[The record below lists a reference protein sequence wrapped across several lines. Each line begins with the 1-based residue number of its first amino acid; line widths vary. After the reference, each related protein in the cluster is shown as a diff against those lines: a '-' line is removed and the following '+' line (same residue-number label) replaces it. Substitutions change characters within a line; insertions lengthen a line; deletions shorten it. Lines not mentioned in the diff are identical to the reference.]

1 MATSNKSL
9 NKSLIVVTWD
19 GQSSPLNHIYQDA
32 APTFDFLI
40 FDYSGKGASNEL
52 DALAPKHFLSTAT
65 ECKGQIITA
74 LYHYLLPFQGHNDYA
89 YIGIFDD
96 DQFISVS
103 AINQLLF
110 IANLEKLD
118 VFQPS
123 ISHDS
128 YYDNRQF
135 INKPGYQILAADWVE
150 VMCPFYRMDIFYAFA
165 IHCVE
170 NISGTGLDLYLVPT
184 IQYLMGKTN
193 TAVVHA
199 VQIKHT
205 RPVRTGKRVF
215 SNGKT
220 AVEEIQLM
228 QSLSKKI
235 LLQKNTLP
243 NEDPAYQKIWHQL
256 NKDSKGDI
264 SFTDK
269 LNRIVPLFKNLYRML
284 VDASYR

>member
-1 MATSNKSL
+1 MATP

-19 GQSSPLNHIYQDA
+19 GQSKPLNHIYQDA
-32 APTFDFLI
+32 TPVFDFLV
-40 FDYSGKGASNEL
+40 FDYSGKGDTSQLA
-52 DALAPKHFLSTAT
+52 AMAPKHFLSVAT

-74 LYHYLLPFQGHNDYA
+74 LYNYLLPLNAEDAYQ

-96 DQFISVS
+96 DQFISIS
-103 AINQLLF
+103 NINKLLF
-110 IANLEKLD
+110 IADLEQLD

-123 ISHDS
+123 LAHDS

-135 INKPGYQILAADWVE
+135 IHKPGYQILPADWVE
-150 VMCPFYRMDIFYAFA
+150 VMCPFYRMDIFNAFA
-165 IHCVE
+165 PYCVE

-199 VQIKHT
+199 VQIKHM
-205 RPVRTGKRVF
+205 RPVRTGERVF

-220 AVEEIQLM
+220 AVQEIQIM
-228 QSLSKKI
+228 QALSKTL
-235 LLQKNTLP
+235 LLQKNTLS
-243 NEDPAYQKIWHQL
+243 EDSPAFQKILQIL
-256 NKDSKGDI
+256 NKESKGDI
-264 SFTDK
+264 TIVDK
-269 LNRIVPLFKNLYRML
+269 LSRVLPLFKNIYRML

>member
-1 MATSNKSL
+1 MATS

-19 GQSSPLNHIYQDA
+19 GQSKPLNHIYQDTVPA
-32 APTFDFLI
+32 YDLLV
-40 FDYSGKGASNEL
+40 FDYSGKADG
-52 DALAPKHFLSTAT
+52 DALTALVPKYFISNDT
-65 ECKGQIITA
+65 ECKGQIITI
-74 LYHYLLPFQGHNDYA
+74 LYNFLSTLNAANDYQ

-96 DQFISVS
+96 DQCISIS

-110 IANLEKLD
+110 IADLEKLD

-128 YYDNRQF
+128 FYDNRQF

-150 VMCPFYRMDIFYAFA
+150 VMCPFYRMDIFNAFA
-165 IHCVE
+165 PHCID
-170 NISGTGLDLYLVPT
+170 NISGTGLDMYLVPT

-205 RPVRTGKRVF
+205 RPVRTGTRVF

-220 AVEEIQLM
+220 AVEEIQIM
-228 QSLSKKI
+228 QSLSKTL

-243 NEDPAYQKIWHQL
+243 VDDPSYQKILQQL

-264 SFTDK
+264 GITDK
-269 LNRIVPLFKNLYRML
+269 LNRIAPLFKNLYRML

>member
-1 MATSNKSL
+1 MATP

-19 GQSSPLNHIYQDA
+19 GQSKPLNHIYFDVTPA
-32 APTFDFLI
+32 FDFLV
-40 FDYSGKGASNEL
+40 FDYSGKGDTAQL
-52 DALAPKHFLSTAT
+52 AAIAPKHFLTVAT

-74 LYHYLLPFQGHNDYA
+74 LYNYLLPLKTQDTYQ

-103 AINQLLF
+103 SINQLLF
-110 IANLEKLD
+110 IADLEKLD

-123 ISHDS
+123 LTHDS

-135 INKPGYQILAADWVE
+135 INKPGYQILPADWVE
-150 VMCPFYRMDIFYAFA
+150 VMCPFYRMDIFNAFA
-165 IHCVE
+165 PHCAE

-184 IQYLMGKTN
+184 IQYLMSKTN

-199 VQIKHT
+199 VQIKHM
-205 RPVRTGKRVF
+205 RPVRTGARVF

-220 AVEEIQLM
+220 AVQEIQIM
-228 QSLSKKI
+228 QALSKSL
-235 LLQKNTLP
+235 LLQKNTQS
-243 NEDPAYQKIWHQL
+243 EDSPAFQKILQIL
-256 NKDSKGDI
+256 NKESKGDI
-264 SFTDK
+264 TIVDK
-269 LNRIVPLFKNLYRML
+269 LGRIIPLFKNIYRML

>member
-9 NKSLIVVTWD
+9 IIVTWD
-19 GQSSPLNHIYQDA
+19 GQSKPLNHIYQDA
-32 APTFDFLI
+32 VPAFDLLV
-40 FDYSGKGASNEL
+40 FDYSGKADD
-52 DALAPKHFLSTAT
+52 DALTALVPKYFISNAT

-74 LYHYLLPFQGHNDYA
+74 LYKFLSPLSAGIDYQ

-96 DQFISVS
+96 DQFISIS

-110 IANLEKLD
+110 IAELEKLD

-128 YYDNRQF
+128 FYDNRQF

-150 VMCPFYRMDIFYAFA
+150 VMCPFYRMDIFNAFA
-165 IHCVE
+165 PHCSD

-205 RPVRTGKRVF
+205 RPVRTGTRVF

-220 AVEEIQLM
+220 AVEEIQIM
-228 QSLSKKI
+228 QSLSKTL

-243 NEDPAYQKIWHQL
+243 IDNPSYQKILQQL

-264 SFTDK
+264 SIADK
-269 LNRIVPLFKNLYRML
+269 LNRITPLFKNLYRML
-284 VDASYR
+284 IDASYR

>member
-1 MATSNKSL
+1 MATS

-19 GQSSPLNHIYQDA
+19 GQSKPLNHIYQDA
-32 APTFDFLI
+32 VPAFDLLV
-40 FDYSGKGASNEL
+40 FDYSGKADGNQL
-52 DALAPKHFLSTAT
+52 TALAPKYFISNAT

-74 LYHYLLPFQGHNDYA
+74 LYNFLSPLNAVNDYQ

-96 DQFISVS
+96 DQYISIS

-110 IANLEKLD
+110 IADLEKLD

-128 YYDNRQF
+128 FYDNRQF
-135 INKPGYQILAADWVE
+135 INKPGYQMLPADWVE
-150 VMCPFYRMDIFYAFA
+150 VMCPFYRMDIFNAFA
-165 IHCVE
+165 PNCSD

-205 RPVRTGKRVF
+205 RPVRTGTRIF

-220 AVEEIQLM
+220 AVEEIQMM
-228 QSLSKKI
+228 QSLSKTL

-243 NEDPAYQKIWHQL
+243 IENPSYQKILQQL

-264 SFTDK
+264 SITDK
-269 LNRIVPLFKNLYRML
+269 LNRIAPLFKNLYRML

>member
-1 MATSNKSL
+1 MATS

-19 GQSSPLNHIYQDA
+19 GQAQPLNHIYQDA
-32 APTFDFLI
+32 APAFDFLV
-40 FDYSGKGASNEL
+40 FDYSGKGDSNAL
-52 DALAPKHFLSTAT
+52 TDLAPSHFISTST

-74 LYHYLLPFQGHNDYA
+74 LYNYLLPLNVDKDYQ

-96 DQFISVS
+96 DQCISVS

-128 YYDNRQF
+128 FYDNRQF
-135 INKPGYQILAADWVE
+135 IHKPGYQILAADWVE
-150 VMCPFYRMDIFYAFA
+150 VMCPFYRMDLFNAFA
-165 IHCVE
+165 PHCSE
-170 NISGTGLDLYLVPT
+170 NISGTGVDIYLVPT

-205 RPVRTGKRVF
+205 RPIRTGKRVF

-220 AVEEIQLM
+220 SVEEIQIM
-228 QSLSKKI
+228 QLLSKTL

-243 NEDPAYQKIWHQL
+243 QEDPSYQRILQQL

-264 SFTDK
+264 SITDK
-269 LNRIVPLFKNLYRML
+269 LNRIGPMFKNLYQML

>member
-1 MATSNKSL
+1 MAIS

-19 GQSSPLNHIYQDA
+19 GQSKPLNHIYQDA
-32 APTFDFLI
+32 VPAFDLLV
-40 FDYSGKGASNEL
+40 FDYSGKADGIQL
-52 DALAPKHFLSTAT
+52 TALAPKYFISNAT

-74 LYHYLLPFQGHNDYA
+74 LYHFLSPLNIANDYQ

-96 DQFISVS
+96 DQFISIS
-103 AINQLLF
+103 AINELLF
-110 IANLEKLD
+110 IADLEKLD

-128 YYDNRQF
+128 FYDNRQF
-135 INKPGYQILAADWVE
+135 INKPGYQILSADWIE
-150 VMCPFYRMDIFYAFA
+150 VMCPFYRMDIFNAFA
-165 IHCVE
+165 PHCSD

-205 RPVRTGKRVF
+205 RPVRTGTRVF

-220 AVEEIQLM
+220 AVEEIQIM
-228 QSLSKKI
+228 QSLSKTL

-243 NEDPAYQKIWHQL
+243 VDDPSYQKILQQL
-256 NKDSKGDI
+256 NKHSKGDI
-264 SFTDK
+264 SITDK
-269 LNRIVPLFKNLYRML
+269 LNRIAPLFKNLYRML

>member
-1 MATSNKSL
+1 MATP

-19 GQSSPLNHIYQDA
+19 GQSKPLNHIYFDV
-32 APTFDFLI
+32 APAFDFLV
-40 FDYSGKGASNEL
+40 FDYSGKGEANQL
-52 DALAPKHFLSTAT
+52 AAIAPKHFLTVAT

-74 LYHYLLPFQGHNDYA
+74 LYNYLLPLNAQDVYQ

-103 AINQLLF
+103 SINQLLF
-110 IANLEKLD
+110 IADLEKLD

-123 ISHDS
+123 LTHDS

-135 INKPGYQILAADWVE
+135 INKPGYQILPADWVE
-150 VMCPFYRMDIFYAFA
+150 VMCPFYRMDIFNAFA
-165 IHCVE
+165 PHCAE

-184 IQYLMGKTN
+184 IQYLMSKTN

-199 VQIKHT
+199 VQIKHM
-205 RPVRTGKRVF
+205 RPVRTGARVF

-220 AVEEIQLM
+220 AVQEIQIM
-228 QSLSKKI
+228 QALSKSL
-235 LLQKNTLP
+235 LLQKNTQS
-243 NEDPAYQKIWHQL
+243 EDSPAFQKILQIL
-256 NKDSKGDI
+256 NKESKGDI
-264 SFTDK
+264 SIVDK
-269 LNRIVPLFKNLYRML
+269 LGRIIPLFKNIYRML

>member
-1 MATSNKSL
+1 MATS

-19 GQSSPLNHIYQDA
+19 GQAQPLNHIYQDT
-32 APTFDFLI
+32 APAFDFLV
-40 FDYSGKGASNEL
+40 FDYSGKGERNALS
-52 DALAPKHFLSTAT
+52 DLAPSHFISIYT

-74 LYHYLLPFQGHNDYA
+74 LYNYLLPLNVEKDYQ

-96 DQFISVS
+96 DQFISIS

-110 IANLEKLD
+110 IANIEKLD

-128 YYDNRQF
+128 FYDNRQF

-150 VMCPFYRMDIFYAFA
+150 VMCPFYRMDLFYAFA
-165 IHCVE
+165 PHCSE
-170 NISGTGLDLYLVPT
+170 NISGTGVDIYLVPT

-205 RPVRTGKRVF
+205 RPIRTGKRVF

-220 AVEEIQLM
+220 SVEEIQIM
-228 QSLSKKI
+228 QLLCKTL

-243 NEDPAYQKIWHQL
+243 QEDPSYQRILQQL
-256 NKDSKGDI
+256 NKDSNGDI

-269 LNRIVPLFKNLYRML
+269 LNRIGPMFKNLYQML